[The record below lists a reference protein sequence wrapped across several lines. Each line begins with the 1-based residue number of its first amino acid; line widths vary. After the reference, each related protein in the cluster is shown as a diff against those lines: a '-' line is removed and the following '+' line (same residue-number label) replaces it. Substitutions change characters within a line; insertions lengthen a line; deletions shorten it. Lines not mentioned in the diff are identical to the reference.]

1 MYVLVT
7 SYRPLKAYLHQG
19 GFARFYTV
27 KYSSGV
33 QDADNMMVHLTNVA
47 IQKFGQNYNDNHGG
61 KWMLKNLRLYL
72 EQTKGKS

>member
-1 MYVLVT
+1 
-7 SYRPLKAYLHQG
+7 
-19 GFARFYTV
+19 
-27 KYSSGV
+27 
-33 QDADNMMVHLTNVA
+33 MMVHLTNVA